1 MTTLEEFLTN
11 FHFLRPLWLL
21 ALLAIPAI
29 WFLFGNKQ
37 QQGNWAD
44 VIDAHLLPA
53 LLDGQQQQDRKKYWL
68 PISLL
73 AWVLASLS
81 LAGPSWE
88 KQTAPLHKTES
99 AVVILLDLSP
109 SMLSADTQ
117 PNRLTRARLKLVDLL
132 RLRNEG
138 YTGLIAY
145 AGSAHVVTPLTDD
158 TSTIQSL
165 LPALH
170 PATMPEAGS
179 RPEDAIELA
188 LELFDNGGINRG
200 EILLVTDGLTFT
212 ASDNVM
218 QLLNGKPHRLSVL
231 GVGTE
236 EGAPIP
242 LPSGGFLRDHN
253 DTILVPR
260 LEQGPLQSL
269 ADHNGGRYSQM
280 RVDDKDLDFL
290 FAPLEKELQM
300 EAETVERQFDL
311 WKDNGYWLLLPLI
324 PLCLFVFR
332 RGFVAV
338 LFIGIIAQPNPAQAF
353 EWNDLWLT
361 KDQQGQRLLQQND
374 ATGAATKFED
384 QRWKAAAHYNAKE
397 FEQSLKALE
406 GLNTA
411 SDHYNRGNALSQLGK
426 LDQALEAYD
435 EALKLDPNLE
445 DAKQNKKLVEKLEE
459 LQKQQQQNQDQ
470 QSQDNDQQ
478 QDHQNQQDQN
488 GQQGQN
494 SAQQNDQQN
503 SDQQNNQDNSDQQQS
518 QDQQSESQQNG
529 DQSNLENDKSH
540 LDHENQKQSEEQQK
554 GSQQEESEEKSE
566 QEQDAQA
573 GQTKEQNQEQAEE
586 EQAKAQS
593 ASKADPE
600 SNEQQPESDQQAAT
614 IAQQSTEEQQQ
625 ALQKQQE
632 LEQWLRKVPD
642 DPSGLLRRKFEYERM
657 INRRERMQAPP
668 DDEMR
673 W

>member
-1 MTTLEEFLTN
+1 MTTPEEFLTN

-29 WFLFGNKQ
+29 WFLFGSKQ

-68 PISLL
+68 PVALL

-200 EILLVTDGLTFT
+200 DILLVTDGLTFT

-324 PLCLFVFR
+324 PLCLLAFR

-406 GLNTA
+406 GLNNA
-411 SDHYNRGNALSQLGK
+411 SDHYNRGNALSQLGE
-426 LDQALEAYD
+426 LDKAIAEYDKALELNPD
-435 EALKLDPNLE
+435 LE
-445 DAKQNKKLVEKLEE
+445 DAKHNKELVEKLKE
-459 LQKQQQQNQDQ
+459 QQQQNQDQ

-494 SAQQNDQQN
+494 SDQQNDQQN